1 MAGILRGRAWYDP
14 LPTNSPVNQCK
25 QRERQ
30 LNWRDADVII
40 VDADIAAGVAVIA
53 VAAVVIIWYDSADQ
67 LFTLKSTPLFFEFD
81 KVCQ

>member
-1 MAGILRGRAWYDP
+1 
-14 LPTNSPVNQCK
+14 VNQCK